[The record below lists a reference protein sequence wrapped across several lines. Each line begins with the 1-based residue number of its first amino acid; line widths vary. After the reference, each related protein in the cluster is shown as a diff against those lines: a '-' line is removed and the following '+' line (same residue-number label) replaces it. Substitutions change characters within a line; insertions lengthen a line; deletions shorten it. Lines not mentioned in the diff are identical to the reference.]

1 MHTAVPS
8 AHSRSVNTR
17 PASRYSHVIN
27 RRNELPASLSRNG
40 FRYPQEDIRK
50 KISNF
55 NRVNPVLIKSI
66 YHKGVW
72 IMSET
77 SAAAP
82 RELVVLNGA
91 CKRYSR
97 RNVLENV
104 NLTVREGELTAIVG
118 SNGSGKST
126 LLRILAGLTALSSG
140 ERRLAESPEPI
151 RIGYSP
157 DRLPK
162 LRFGAREYL
171 RYMAAVAGLP
181 EEAAETA
188 IDRYLTRLGLAH
200 TGRLQMRHFS
210 KGMLQKAN
218 LIQAVLAEP
227 RLLLLDE
234 PFSGLDEQT
243 REEMTGLL
251 RELRAGGTTIVVAS
265 HDKEWVERLADRCV
279 AIENGRIGSDETY
292 PRERRRVRDVKARMP
307 GRREADA
314 AARTEGVVASRLEGD
329 VVRYR
334 VEAERSDALLKE
346 LLAAGASILEVT
358 EERMEA
364 KP

>member
-1 MHTAVPS
+1 MP
-8 AHSRSVNTR
+8 
-17 PASRYSHVIN
+17 
-27 RRNELPASLSRNG
+27 
-40 FRYPQEDIRK
+40 D
-50 KISNF
+50 
-55 NRVNPVLIKSI
+55 
-66 YHKGVW
+66 
-72 IMSET
+72 T

-82 RELVVLNGA
+82 RALVVLSGA
-91 CKRYSR
+91 CKRYDK

-104 NLTVREGELTAIVG
+104 NLAVREGELTAIVG

-126 LLRILAGLTALSSG
+126 LLRLLAGIAALSSG

-151 RIGYSP
+151 RIGYAP

-162 LRFGAREYL
+162 LRFSAREYL
-171 RYMAAVAGLP
+171 RYMAAIAGLP
-181 EEAAETA
+181 EEKAEIA

-200 TGRLQMRHFS
+200 TGPLQMRHFS

-234 PFSGLDEQT
+234 PFSGLDEST

-251 RELRAGGTTIVVAS
+251 RELAAGGTTIVVAS
-265 HDKEWVERLADRCV
+265 HDREWVDRLADRCV

-292 PRERRRVRDVKARMP
+292 PRARRRVREVTARMP
-307 GRREADA
+307 GIREADA
-314 AARTEGVVASRLEGD
+314 APRSEGVVDCRTEGD

-346 LLAAGASILEVT
+346 LLEAGASILEVT
-358 EERMEA
+358 EERTEA

>member
-1 MHTAVPS
+1 MSEMELTAAVPR
-8 AHSRSVNTR
+8 A
-17 PASRYSHVIN
+17 
-27 RRNELPASLSRNG
+27 
-40 FRYPQEDIRK
+40 
-50 KISNF
+50 
-55 NRVNPVLIKSI
+55 
-66 YHKGVW
+66 
-72 IMSET
+72 
-77 SAAAP
+77 
-82 RELVVLNGA
+82 LVVLSGA
-91 CKRYSR
+91 CKRYSG
-97 RNVLENV
+97 RNVLQNV

-126 LLRILAGLTALSSG
+126 LLKILAGLTALSSG

-171 RYMAAVAGLP
+171 RCMAAVAGLP

-188 IDRYLTRLGLAH
+188 IDRYLVRLGLAH

-234 PFSGLDEQT
+234 PFSGLDEHT
-243 REEMTGLL
+243 REEMMGLL

-292 PRERRRVRDVKARMP
+292 PRERRKVRDVTARLP

-314 AARTEGVVASRLEGD
+314 AARTKGVVASRPEGD